1 MITPPMPTTGR
12 SGYSLEEVIRK
23 VLLNRM
29 RWHSKQRRDAWEL
42 TSYTAV
48 YNTLHSGGHG
58 PRTPT
63 LETTVG
69 EGGAV
74 IRCPECS
81 AEIDVD
87 EDEVEEGEIL
97 SCPECESEL
106 EVSQTHPVH
115 LNLIADDEDEE
126 DEEEEGKVAE
136 NGDLIDDDDDEEE
149 EEEDEE

>member
-1 MITPPMPTTGR
+1 M
-12 SGYSLEEVIRK
+12 
-23 VLLNRM
+23 M
-29 RWHSKQRRDAWEL
+29 RWRPKQRYHAQEL
-42 TSYTAV
+42 TSYAAV
-48 YNTLHSGGHG
+48 YNTLHSGEHD

-115 LNLIADDEDEE
+115 LNLISDDLDEEDDEDEE
-126 DEEEEGKVAE
+126 DKPGE
-136 NGDLIDDDDDEEE
+136 NGDLIDDDDDEED

>member
-1 MITPPMPTTGR
+1 MPTTGR
-12 SGYSLEEVIRK
+12 SGYSLEEAIRM
-23 VLLNRM
+23 VLLPPI
-29 RWHSKQRRDAWEL
+29 RWRSKQCYHAREL
-42 TSYTAV
+42 TSYAAV
-48 YNTLHSGGHG
+48 YNTLHGGGRG
-58 PRTPT
+58 PRTPHFANDCT
-63 LETTVG
+63 

-126 DEEEEGKVAE
+126 DDEEEEGKVGE

-149 EEEDEE
+149 EEEEDEE